1 MNAPAIRGEPSPL
14 SVVQA
19 KIDACEHG
27 RLTLDPSR
35 EEATPL
41 PHLIALIVEPSDPS
55 RADLLAEAAVVVA
68 QAQLENFP
76 DNLFWDFDL
85 FLATIDA
92 HARLAD
98 DYETCLRSAAETT
111 VNLMCLYGQHSK
123 IRFRYVHDFIYG
135 FDWARWV
142 RRAPALR
149 RDSEPFGLPF
159 LIQSE
164 DRGRDILRLI
174 DQDDPR
180 YPSLTTKAARNPFPF
195 VREPADELSLY
206 QDLAAHDLI
215 PVPAWCRDATSV
227 WDRDF
232 DALRKERAV
241 ALGLARHEQG
251 DRP

>member
-1 MNAPAIRGEPSPL
+1 MNAPAIIDATPPL
-14 SVVQA
+14 AAVQA

-41 PHLIALIVEPSDPS
+41 AQLIALIAEPTDS
-55 RADLLAEAAVVVA
+55 RADLLTEAAVVVA
-68 QAQLENFP
+68 QAQLDNFP
-76 DNLFWDFDL
+76 DNLFWDFD
-85 FLATIDA
+85 FYLATIDA
-92 HARLAD
+92 HASRGH
-98 DYETCLRSAAETT
+98 DYESCLRDASATT
-111 VNLMCLYGQHSK
+111 VSLMRLYGQHSK

-142 RRAPALR
+142 RRAPTSR
-149 RDSEPFGLPF
+149 RGSEPFGLPF
-159 LIQSE
+159 LMQSE

-180 YPSLTTKAARNPFPF
+180 YPNLTTKAARNPFPF

-206 QDLAAHDLI
+206 RDLATRDLI
-215 PVPAWCRDATSV
+215 PVPAWRRDATPV

-232 DALRKERAV
+232 DQLRNDRAV
-241 ALGLARHEQG
+241 ALGLGRHE
-251 DRP
+251 